1 MKPEDSYLKSQVDTV
16 YNKQYSQELDI
27 LEGEMNELDTEM
39 NIVAKKY
46 FKLEDKIKDF
56 EKRWNVNVDM

>member
-1 MKPEDSYLKSQVDTV
+1 MKPEDSYLKSQVDIV
-16 YNKQYSQELDI
+16 YNKQYSQELDV

-39 NIVAKKY
+39 SSVAKKY

-56 EKRWNVNVDM
+56 ETRWNVNVDM